1 MLGVAEVL
9 RLALC
14 SLISFLSTPDVSFH
28 EVRLYQYFFG
38 LRGDADLTVEDFLG
52 N

>member
-1 MLGVAEVL
+1 MLGVVEVL
-9 RLALC
+9 LLALC
-14 SLISFLSTPDVSFH
+14 SLISFLSTPNVLLH
-28 EVRLYQYFFG
+28 EERLYRYFFG